1 MMVLLCLMSACLVA
15 AIGISAAKH
24 WRAQAVIVAWRFD
37 ESLKAVRAQKPV
49 PPSSNVVPAGQDSS
63 SQLSMLVAEV
73 AARLRAGMPT
83 AEAWMRAWD
92 RVGSTHLGSWEG
104 IAEDGVPRS
113 VARLARAP
121 SWRDVRRDVLGLV
134 RQRDALSWRHL
145 VSSCGRLR
153 RRSTVSERVSRRSA
167 HTLSVACRL
176 TQELGTPLAE
186 VLDIVAD
193 SIDEAAAAED
203 ARAIARSG
211 PLTSARILTALP
223 VAGIALGQLIGA
235 NPLERFCDGG
245 IGTISAIIGTVCL
258 IAGRLVSTRMIT
270 RTIDISEGVDPA
282 TMCDLTI
289 AGMNAG
295 ASVPSIVR
303 TLGRVS
309 NDAELERIGSELVLG
324 ARWGDAWNPH
334 PANAALL
341 ADVLEPAW
349 SDGTSPVPLLTRAA
363 RQVRARRIAH
373 AKSEAERL
381 AVRLVIPLGALLLP
395 SFIALGVVPILL
407 HIGTNTFG
415 GLW

>member
-1 MMVLLCLMSACLVA
+1 MMALLCLMSLFGRGDWHIGRQTLARSGCDRGLEIRRIIEGSSRTEASASLV
-15 AIGISAAKH
+15 KC
-24 WRAQAVIVAWRFD
+24 RAGR
-37 ESLKAVRAQKPV
+37 
-49 PPSSNVVPAGQDSS
+49 AGQ
-63 SQLSMLVAEV
+63 QLPVVDVGGRGGSP
-73 AARLRAGMPT
+73 AACRYADCRGVDAC
-83 AEAWMRAWD
+83 
-92 RVGSTHLGSWEG
+92 VGQSWLCAPGFMGGDCRGRCSPIRGE
-104 IAEDGVPRS
+104 
-113 VARLARAP
+113 LAPAP

-258 IAGRLVSTRMIT
+258 IVGRLVSTRMIT
-270 RTIDISEGVDPA
+270 RTIDISESVDPA

-303 TLGRVS
+303 TLGRVG

>member
-1 MMVLLCLMSACLVA
+1 M
-15 AIGISAAKH
+15 
-24 WRAQAVIVAWRFD
+24 AWRFD

-92 RVGSTHLGSWEG
+92 RVGSAHLGSWEG

-223 VAGIALGQLIGA
+223 VAGIVLGQLIGA

-270 RTIDISEGVDPA
+270 RTIDISE
-282 TMCDLTI
+282 
-289 AGMNAG
+289 
-295 ASVPSIVR
+295 
-303 TLGRVS
+303 
-309 NDAELERIGSELVLG
+309 
-324 ARWGDAWNPH
+324 
-334 PANAALL
+334 
-341 ADVLEPAW
+341 
-349 SDGTSPVPLLTRAA
+349 
-363 RQVRARRIAH
+363 
-373 AKSEAERL
+373 
-381 AVRLVIPLGALLLP
+381 
-395 SFIALGVVPILL
+395 
-407 HIGTNTFG
+407 
-415 GLW
+415 

>member
-1 MMVLLCLMSACLVA
+1 MMALLCLMSACLVA

-24 WRAQAVIVAWRFD
+24 WRAQVLIEAWRFD

-92 RVGSTHLGSWEG
+92 RVGSAHLGSWEG